1 MRLIIMEKNEL
12 LQRIII
18 DPKIMV
24 GKPVV
29 KGTRLTVELILG
41 LLGQGVT
48 FEKLLEEYPRLAK
61 EDIFACLLFA
71 QQVMTDVT
79 FMPLFK

>member
-1 MRLIIMEKNEL
+1 METNNL

-18 DPKIMV
+18 DPKVMV
-24 GKPVV
+24 GQPVI

-48 FEKLLEEYPRLAK
+48 IEKMLEEYPRLTK

-71 QQVMTDVT
+71 QRAISDVT
-79 FMPLFK
+79 FMPIFK

>member
-1 MRLIIMEKNEL
+1 MEKNEL
-12 LQRIII
+12 LQRIVI
-18 DPKIMV
+18 DQKVMV

-71 QQVMTDVT
+71 QRAIIEQ
-79 FMPLFK
+79 LFH

>member
-1 MRLIIMEKNEL
+1 MEKNEL
-12 LQRIII
+12 LQRIVI
-18 DPKIMV
+18 DPKVMV

-48 FEKLLEEYPRLAK
+48 FEKLLEEYPRLTK

-71 QQVMTDVT
+71 QRALSDVT
-79 FMPLFK
+79 FVPVFK

>member
-1 MRLIIMEKNEL
+1 METNHL
-12 LQRIII
+12 LQRIIV
-18 DPKIMV
+18 DPGVMV

-48 FEKLLEEYPRLAK
+48 IEKLLEEYPRLSR

-71 QQVMTDVT
+71 QRAITDVT
-79 FMPLFK
+79 FMPMFK

>member
-1 MRLIIMEKNEL
+1 METNNL
-12 LQRIII
+12 LQRIVI
-18 DPKIMV
+18 DPKVMV
-24 GKPVV
+24 GQPVV

-48 FEKLLEEYPRLAK
+48 MEKLLEEYPRLTQ

-71 QQVMTDVT
+71 QRAISDVT
-79 FMPLFK
+79 FMPIFK

>member
-1 MRLIIMEKNEL
+1 MATNNI

-18 DPKIMV
+18 DPNIMV
-24 GKPVV
+24 GKPVI

-41 LLGQGVT
+41 LLGQGET
-48 FEKLLEEYPRLAK
+48 IEKLLQEYPRLSK

-71 QQVMTDVT
+71 QQAIGNVT
-79 FMPLFK
+79 FMPMFK

>member
-1 MRLIIMEKNEL
+1 METNNL

-18 DPKIMV
+18 DPNVMV

-48 FEKLLEEYPRLAK
+48 MEQLLQEYPRLTK

-71 QQVMTDVT
+71 QQAICDVT
-79 FMPLFK
+79 FMPMFK

>member
-1 MRLIIMEKNEL
+1 METNNL
-12 LQRIII
+12 LQRIVI
-18 DPKIMV
+18 DPKVMV
-24 GKPVV
+24 GQPVV

-48 FEKLLEEYPRLAK
+48 IEKLLEEYPRLSK

-71 QQVMTDVT
+71 QRAISDVT
-79 FMPLFK
+79 FMPIFK